1 MFGRR
6 RKQEEAAAEA
16 VREADRRALFA
27 QLASRPENVCPF
39 LGLADDR
46 VGYQDTPGE
55 AHRCYAFGDPAPLS
69 TEQQSKVC
77 LDRGYG
83 NCPRYLRGVL
93 VIPTDELEALRR
105 PAPRVE
111 PVVAAA
117 PPPRRRRGGA
127 VALVALALLLVLAG
141 GGAFLAVTGRLP
153 GIAQTSASPSSTGA
167 PSTPPASGSPSAPAT
182 ASASPTPI
190 IVPTSG
196 ALPTPGPADL
206 FTGYGV
212 VVEAGTY
219 PVVRLDGDNQPVE
232 NTRTIFD
239 HRSGAPVTPI
249 DGADG
254 TRYWRT
260 DQGGYA
266 GMAYVPGLSGGF
278 RIYRTY
284 DSPDAPGGIG
294 FVLVEDPAASVEPAP

>member
-1 MFGRR
+1 VFGRR

-46 VGYQDTPGE
+46 VGYHDTPGD

-105 PAPRVE
+105 PVPRIE

-117 PPPRRRRGGA
+117 RPVGRRRRSPAWLIFGILVLLVGAGGA
-127 VALVALALLLVLAG
+127 LAWA
-141 GGAFLAVTGRLP
+141 TGRLP
-153 GIAQTSASPSSTGA
+153 IAFV
-167 PSTPPASGSPSAPAT
+167 TPSGSATPSATAT
-182 ASASPTPI
+182 S
-190 IVPTSG
+190 TS
-196 ALPTPGPADL
+196 
-206 FTGYGV
+206 V
-212 VVEAGTY
+212 
-219 PVVRLDGDNQPVE
+219 
-232 NTRTIFD
+232 
-239 HRSGAPVTPI
+239 VTPI
-249 DGADG
+249 PTGPTPTPELTPAPEDVFLRYEVSVSPGSYTLFRVDDSGMVTGALEGEFTQQSFAVVDRIDTG
-254 TRYWRT
+254 GQLSWRT
-260 DQGGYA
+260 ASGGYA
-266 GMAYVPGLSGGF
+266 GLSYIRGRSGPF
-278 RIYRTY
+278 IIRGVYRGVDGSLRYKRLT
-284 DSPDAPGGIG
+284 
-294 FVLVEDPAASVEPAP
+294 PAET